1 MNGTCDG
8 TGDRRTY
15 RVEEIAKMLDIGRAS
30 AYRLVKKGLF
40 RTVKVG
46 KSLRISKQSFDEW
59 LDKDE
64 QGDYNNG
71 IY

>member
-1 MNGTCDG
+1 MNGACDG
-8 TGDRRTY
+8 AGDRRTY

-64 QGDYNNG
+64 QGDYSDG